1 MLSVDSLSAG
11 YGGVEALRS
20 VSIRVEKGE
29 IVALLGANG
38 AGKSTLL
45 ATLSGLLRPSGGT
58 ARLEGRPLIG
68 LPPHKIVRLGVSL
81 VPEQRDLFTGMTIL
95 ENLSMGAYLRNE
107 PTAVKSDL
115 EQVYGFF
122 PVLKDRRRQI
132 ASTLS
137 GGEQQ
142 MLAIGRALMARPKLL
157 MLDEPS
163 LGIAP
168 RIIEAIFGIILRI
181 NREAGVT
188 VLLVEQNTQVAL
200 AVSSRAYILENGA
213 VVAAGASR
221 ELENNEVVRR
231 SYLGVD

>member
-1 MLSVDSLSAG
+1 MLSVENLSAG
-11 YGGVEALRS
+11 YGGVEALRG
-20 VSIRVEKGE
+20 VSLHVERGE

-45 ATLSGLLRPSGGT
+45 ATLSGLMPSTGGN
-58 ARLEGRPLIG
+58 AALEGRPLLG
-68 LPPHKIVRLGVSL
+68 MKPHRIARLGVAL
-81 VPEQRDLFTGMTIL
+81 VPEQRDLFIGMSVY
-95 ENLSMGAYLRNE
+95 ENLTMGAYLRHE
-107 PTAVKSDL
+107 RSTIGRDI
-115 EQVYGFF
+115 EQVFGFF

-142 MLAIGRALMARPKLL
+142 MLAIGRALMGRPKLL

-168 RIIEAIFGIILRI
+168 RLIEAIFGIILRI

-188 VLLVEQNTQVAL
+188 ILLVEQNTQVAL
-200 AVSSRAYILENGA
+200 AVSARAYILANGTVIA
-213 VVAAGASR
+213 DGPSR
-221 ELENNEVVRR
+221 DLADSEVVRR
-231 SYLGVD
+231 SYLGLD